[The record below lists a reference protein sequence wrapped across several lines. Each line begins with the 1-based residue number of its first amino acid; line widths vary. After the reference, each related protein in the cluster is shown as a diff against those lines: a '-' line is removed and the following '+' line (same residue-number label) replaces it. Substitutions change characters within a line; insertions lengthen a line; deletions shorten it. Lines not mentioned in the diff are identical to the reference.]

1 MPHLARMAED
11 YAKKGLTVLAIT
23 NESRETVLKYMAQLA
38 LVPIPYTI
46 GVGGGSGNYPASGI
60 PKAFLIGVDG
70 KVIWEGSPGSL
81 DTKKLE
87 EELKKVKVTD
97 EMKSA
102 RAEKAVAYANA
113 LIAKKDLLRGVTLL
127 EKVQKDYGKT
137 EAAKKAADAVA
148 AIDKDEALKKEL
160 AAQRALDKA
169 VGGLELPKEKLK
181 DKERESKAKQLDDFA
196 KKNKDT
202 APATADMA
210 TQWAKVMRED
220 WKAEK

>member
-1 MPHLARMAED
+1 M
-11 YAKKGLTVLAIT
+11 
-23 NESRETVLKYMAQLA
+23 
-38 LVPIPYTI
+38 
-46 GVGGGSGNYPASGI
+46 
-60 PKAFLIGVDG
+60 
-70 KVIWEGSPGSL
+70 IWEGSPGSL